1 MNLTKATLNNSRIA
15 IIGLLIITLV
25 GIKNY
30 FDLSQNSMPPY
41 TIRKATIITKFP
53 GASPLRVEELVT
65 DALEESIREMVEVK
79 TIESESRAGLSVIT
93 VELINEISNKKL
105 RAVWDELRQKMTE
118 MRPFLPQGAI
128 GPLVKDKDIGTVFGV
143 ILGVTSDGVETKI
156 VEKYAKE
163 IRSQLLQLS
172 DVAKVKYGGIQ
183 EERVYIE
190 FDDQQLSRYG
200 LTAMQLKR
208 IIASTN
214 ILYSGGEVAI
224 GNKRILLEPTG
235 NYESIADIQNT
246 LIPMPSG
253 ESLLLGDITNIYSDY
268 ITPFE
273 KKVNVNGH
281 EAIALYLS
289 LKDGAN
295 IVNLGEEVTHL
306 IPEINARL
314 PIGIELV
321 RIASQDQIVA
331 KQVNDFL
338 VSLVQSVLIVLIV
351 MFIFLGFRTGSLVA
365 ALIPMVVFFAF
376 FFMFMLDIGL
386 NKVSLAA
393 LIISLGLLVDNGIV
407 MAESILVRTEGGQS
421 TRDACI
427 AACKLLIVPLLISTL
442 TTSSAF
448 LSFAL
453 AQTPMG
459 EMASPLFYV
468 VSIAL
473 LSSWVLAFTFVPL
486 LAMAIVKTKSQQKE
500 TKKGIID
507 RGMEW
512 INLWYN
518 GVLLR
523 ILRRPVQFFIIIVS
537 MFGLSIAAL
546 TLLPFKLV
554 PDSDRNLVTV
564 DVKMP
569 VGTQIELTEA
579 AVGKIEKYIQD
590 SLMIANITSER
601 GVLDFS
607 AYIGEGPEP
616 YDLGFMK
623 DEPSANY
630 AHLLLNTTGDKDNE
644 YIISKLDEF
653 CYNNI
658 PDADIKVNRLS
669 GAGAAGTPV
678 EIRISGTDMEKLAQI
693 ASDLKQQLYQVP
705 GAKNITDDWGPKIK
719 KVVVEIDESKAKR
732 VGLSNEEIAN
742 ALYTQL
748 EGMRVGNYREGTKSI
763 PIVLT
768 DQRSEIPTIESISA
782 LNVFSPNRRL
792 NVSLGQ
798 IAQVKIDWQFAK
810 VKRKDLK
817 RTVTVGCYLKL
828 GHTAEGV
835 FKAMTPWLIQQ
846 ELSWADGYG
855 YSFGGEDED
864 TNENLGAIFKW
875 LPVSF
880 FLIMFLLVLQFNS
893 IRKATIVI
901 ATIPLGIIGVV
912 IGWYIGQS
920 FVSFFGI
927 LGVIALSGILI
938 NDSIVLLDRI
948 DVEGD
953 ADPGLSKQDAIL
965 RAANHKFRP
974 VILTTLTTSLG
985 MIPLLISGGL
995 LWEPLALAIIFGL
1008 FFATVIILLFV
1019 PVLYILFFKVK
1030 FKGYVP
1036 DPNLLHHG

>member
-1 MNLTKATLNNSRIA
+1 
-15 IIGLLIITLV
+15 
-25 GIKNY
+25 
-30 FDLSQNSMPPY
+30 
-41 TIRKATIITKFP
+41 
-53 GASPLRVEELVT
+53 
-65 DALEESIREMVEVK
+65 
-79 TIESESRAGLSVIT
+79 
-93 VELINEISNKKL
+93 
-105 RAVWDELRQKMTE
+105 
-118 MRPFLPQGAI
+118 
-128 GPLVKDKDIGTVFGV
+128 
-143 ILGVTSDGVETKI
+143 
-156 VEKYAKE
+156 
-163 IRSQLLQLS
+163 
-172 DVAKVKYGGIQ
+172 
-183 EERVYIE
+183 
-190 FDDQQLSRYG
+190 
-200 LTAMQLKR
+200 
-208 IIASTN
+208 
-214 ILYSGGEVAI
+214 
-224 GNKRILLEPTG
+224 
-235 NYESIADIQNT
+235 
-246 LIPMPSG
+246 
-253 ESLLLGDITNIYSDY
+253 
-268 ITPFE
+268 
-273 KKVNVNGH
+273 
-281 EAIALYLS
+281 
-289 LKDGAN
+289 
-295 IVNLGEEVTHL
+295 
-306 IPEINARL
+306 
-314 PIGIELV
+314 
-321 RIASQDQIVA
+321 
-331 KQVNDFL
+331 
-338 VSLVQSVLIVLIV
+338 
-351 MFIFLGFRTGSLVA
+351 
-365 ALIPMVVFFAF
+365 
-376 FFMFMLDIGL
+376 
-386 NKVSLAA
+386 KVSLAA

-817 RTVTVGCYLKL
+817 RTVTVGCYLKP

-864 TNENLGAIFKW
+864 TSENLGAIFKW